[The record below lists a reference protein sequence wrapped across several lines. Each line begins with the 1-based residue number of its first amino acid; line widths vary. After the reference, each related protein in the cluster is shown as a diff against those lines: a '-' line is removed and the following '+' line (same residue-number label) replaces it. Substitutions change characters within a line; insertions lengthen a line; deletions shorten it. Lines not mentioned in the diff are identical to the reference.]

1 MTAPDP
7 GMTDLIAAHREGEPW
22 TEYQYPS
29 IFSSKPFVAYSAT
42 KMVKCSCGES
52 MSADSFPAHVALVV
66 EQQTNGRTAE
76 LGWDELVAA
85 IPDGWELRESAQLE
99 EVSRV
104 RQRDLEASQATTA
117 RWRARADK
125 AEAAIAKVEAE
136 AALLERM
143 IRTAPWSRYTEVR
156 RSHLRS
162 LCAALEG
169 PGEAG

>member
-1 MTAPDP
+1 VDWSGVVVTAPDP
-7 GMTDLIAAHREGEPW
+7 GLTDLIAAHREGEPW

-66 EQQTNGRTAE
+66 EQHTNGRIAE
-76 LGWDELVAA
+76 LEAELAEAKDDKFYARV
-85 IPDGWELRESAQLE
+85 ELNADAQ
-99 EVSRV
+99 
-104 RQRDLEASQATTA
+104 
-117 RWRARADK
+117 WKARAEK
-125 AEAAIAKVEAE
+125 AEATIARVEAE

-162 LCAALEG
+162 LCTALEG